1 MISDTPSE
9 SAVRKTTQEVIQ
21 GDCLEVMRGFADKSF
36 DLVLTDPPYG
46 TTSNEWDTVV
56 DFFDEAMRITRT
68 GVIVFASQPFTSD
81 LISKNRKYFK
91 YGWIWNKGMTGNF
104 AIAKYQPLKVHEDV
118 LVFGDAEYRPIM
130 RKGKL
135 RMKGG
140 SDKGNANTGGLVSVA
155 HESDDYYPESILNF
169 GNAGLRIQS
178 MHPTQK
184 PVELLKYL
192 IQTYSKE
199 SDTILDP
206 FAGSCTTAV
215 ACKQLNRNCTAI
227 EISPE
232 YCEIGRRRLEQQTLL

>member
-1 MISDTPSE
+1 MEQYLNKI
-9 SAVRKTTQEVIQ
+9 IQ
-21 GDCLEVMRGFADKSF
+21 GDCLEVMKTFADKSF

-46 TTSNEWDTVV
+46 TTSNEWDTAV

-68 GVIVFASQPFTSD
+68 GVIIFASQPFTSD
-81 LISKNRKYFK
+81 LISKNRKSFR

-104 AIAKYQPLKVHEDV
+104 AIAKYQPLKVHEDI

-140 SDKGNANTGGLVSVA
+140 SDKGNSNTGGLISVA
-155 HESDDYYPESILNF
+155 HESEDYYPESILNF
-169 GNAGLRIQS
+169 SNAGLRTQS

-184 PVELLKYL
+184 PTELIKYL
-192 IQTYSKE
+192 LQTYSKE

-206 FAGSCTTAV
+206 FMGSGTTLV
-215 ACKQLNRNCTAI
+215 AAKQLGRNATGI
-227 EISPE
+227 EISE
-232 YCEIGRRRLEQQTLL
+232 KYCEIARRRLEQDLLF